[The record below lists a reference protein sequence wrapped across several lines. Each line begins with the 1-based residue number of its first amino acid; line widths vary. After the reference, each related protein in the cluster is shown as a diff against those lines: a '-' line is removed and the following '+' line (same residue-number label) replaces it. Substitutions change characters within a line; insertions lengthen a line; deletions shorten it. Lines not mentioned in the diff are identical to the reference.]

1 MLPVRLA
8 AENVRKMHLYNGQL
22 SRLQGVEQRD
32 RGVRIGAG
40 IENDA
45 LRLVACLLHPRD
57 KLALAVGLAEVDAQ
71 RYGLGARFGLAA
83 HVIERIRPVYGGLAQ
98 SQHVQVGSVEDVYR
112 LGHEI
117 LAAGMSRSQ

>member
-8 AENVRKMHLYNGQL
+8 AENVRQMHLYNGQL

-57 KLALAVGLAEVDAQ
+57 ELALPVGLAEVDAQ

-98 SQHVQVGSVEDVYR
+98 SQHVQVGS
-112 LGHEI
+112 
-117 LAAGMSRSQ
+117 AGGVTPTGRDNLLYGDMT